1 MDTTSRIFF
10 IIVFFGA
17 IWLLLDQFYGDK
29 RLGRAAK
36 NVVEMV
42 TGGLQ

>member
-1 MDTTSRIFF
+1 MDTTTRIFF
-10 IIVFFGA
+10 IILFFGA
-17 IWLLLDQFYGDK
+17 VWLLMDQFYGDK
-29 RLGRAAK
+29 RLGKIAK